1 MKLWS
6 KIPKRMKRV
15 AALSLGAGLSSMGVG
30 NIPLFNMGALES
42 VLFGASVTI
51 IALVMGLSFTY
62 AGKGEVND
70 KDFDNH
76 INATI
81 ESVQSKNKKD

>member
-1 MKLWS
+1 
-6 KIPKRMKRV
+6 
-15 AALSLGAGLSSMGVG
+15 MGVG
-30 NIPLFNMGALES
+30 NLPLFSMGALES

-51 IALVMGLSFTY
+51 VALVMGLSFTY
-62 AGKGEVND
+62 AGKGEVSD

-81 ESVQSKNKKD
+81 ESVQSKNKDK